1 MTSQE
6 IRSLLEPPS
15 LKEPQKSTVSF
26 IDSRFQT
33 VEDLAGIEQVL
44 IDAKNQHTELSTS
57 LSSSKA
63 RLDEVILETR
73 TSAESY
79 VETAQELSL
88 IRHSIA
94 DELSDL
100 SERLASVSSNGLA
113 PTLLEDI
120 ETLHRNL
127 KELESI
133 RGYVMVVEHAL
144 KLSEAA
150 VQDVVSAS
158 AAAVISISAVAQFQ
172 ALQSFVSKVS
182 EATSEAEATAGTQS
196 LHLSSFLNNLREK
209 TWADMKSA
217 LAELLLTAAEQI
229 KWPMQVN
236 YPSVPPNDR
245 ARFEATFRHMLQLQ
259 KIGVQIKASSNN
271 EGLYPLEALVQPI
284 SLRFKYH
291 FEGSRQTNR
300 PDKPEW
306 YFTHVLNAI
315 HDHRTFMETVVQQ
328 LIATSGHENIDAW
341 REFTVLLLPLLTRK
355 LRRTVPSLLSHP
367 SLLAHTIYQ
376 ALSFDA
382 SLLETG
388 FDLHK
393 TTSAGTSDEE
403 NRWPGI
409 SEVILG
415 KKEWFDAWVEGEKRF
430 ADDQYHEII
439 SASDAWQIADDDP
452 ESEYSNSGYKTTNSA
467 RRVKALVEQIT
478 DRYSP
483 LPNFSHRTR
492 FLIVVQLPI
501 LESYH
506 GRISASLDAFE
517 TLSSALVRAVPGA
530 LGVTLGVKDDTKV
543 NVDTRRL
550 TSGVEGVQRLCKA
563 LLSARHVEAA
573 MEQWGEELFFLEL
586 WTEINRRAGLRAQA
600 QAHSALPD
608 PTTASSDN
616 SQETIFEELVVQYR
630 KLGGRS
636 EDIIVQQVCAEVEAG
651 LKAHFQAMT
660 SPNPNTPP
668 SDDDISLSQTLL
680 GPLALLSAHLTYIKA
695 TLPKATVTSLY
706 RRIASR
712 LAEHIL
718 QRQILYRGNI
728 TLTDGKTALA
738 ESELWVETCQTSL
751 AGSLGGGRKRVEAP
765 WFKLLQGARVMAA
778 EGEMWDHISDATF
791 GGKSQEEWEQVM
803 ENMTGGVEMSREEI
817 GRILRRREA

>member
-6 IRSLLEPPS
+6 IRFLLEPPS
-15 LKEPQKSTVSF
+15 LDEPQKTTVLY
-26 IDSRFQT
+26 IDSQFQT
-33 VEDLAGIEQVL
+33 VEDLAAIEQVL
-44 IDAKNQHTELSTS
+44 ADAKSHHTELSSS
-57 LSSSKA
+57 LSSSQA
-63 RLDEVILETR
+63 RLDELISGTR
-73 TSAESY
+73 SSAESY

-94 DELSDL
+94 DELNDL
-100 SERLASVSSNGLA
+100 SERLTSLSSNGLA
-113 PTLLEDI
+113 PTLLEDV
-120 ETLHRNL
+120 ETLHRSL

-133 RGYVMVVEHAL
+133 RGYVMAVEHAL

-150 VQDVVSAS
+150 VQDLVSAS
-158 AAAVISISAVAQFQ
+158 STSVLSIASVAQFQ
-172 ALQSFVSKVS
+172 ALQSFVSKIS
-182 EATSEAEATAGTQS
+182 EICSGMEATAGTQE
-196 LHLSSFLNNLREK
+196 LHLLSFMNGLRDK
-209 TWADMKSA
+209 TWSNMKSA
-217 LAELLLTAAEQI
+217 LAAPLLTAAEQI

-236 YPSVPPNDR
+236 YAVTPANDR
-245 ARFEATFRHMLQLQ
+245 AKFETAFRHMLQLQ
-259 KIGVQIKASSNN
+259 KIGEQMKKASNDD

-306 YFTHVLNAI
+306 YFTHILNAI

-328 LIATSGHENIDAW
+328 LVSSGGYENIDAW
-341 REFTVLLLPLLTRK
+341 REFTLLVLPLLSRK

-388 FDLHK
+388 FSLHR
-393 TTSAGTSDEE
+393 TTGATGEEKWPGTSD
-403 NRWPGI
+403 
-409 SEVILG
+409 VILG

-430 ADDQYHEII
+430 AEDQYHEII
-439 SASDAWQIADDDP
+439 SASDAWQIADDNP
-452 ESEYSNSGYKTTNSA
+452 ESEYTNSDFKTTNSA
-467 RRVKALVEQIT
+467 RRIKALVEQIT
-478 DRYSP
+478 DRYSA

-492 FLIVVQLPI
+492 FLINVQLPI

-563 LLSARHVEAA
+563 LLSARHTEAA

-608 PTTASSDN
+608 PTAVPSDD

-630 KLGGRS
+630 KLEGRS

-651 LKAHFQAMT
+651 LKAHFQAIS
-660 SPNPNTPP
+660 SPNSNIPS
-668 SDDDISLSQTLL
+668 SDDDIALSQTLL

-695 TLPKATVTSLY
+695 TLPKATVTALY

-718 QRQILYRGNI
+718 QRQILYRGDI
-728 TLTDGKTALA
+728 TLAEGKTALA

-751 AGSLGGGRKRVEAP
+751 AGALGGGRKRVEAP
-765 WFKLLQGARVMAA
+765 WFKLLQAGRVVAA
-778 EGEMWDHISDATF
+778 EGEMWDYISEATF
-791 GGKSQEEWEQVM
+791 GGKSEEEWEQVM
-803 ENMTGGVEMSREEI
+803 VDMTGGVEMNREEV
-817 GRILRRREA
+817 GRILRRRET